1 MRRCT
6 STKKMTTGMAVSVA
20 PAISEP
26 QSVPRCV
33 VKLASQIVSVCLSW
47 LESRTYAI
55 RYSFQAWMKAKIEV
69 ATRPGRDERAA

>member
-33 VKLASQIVSVCLSW
+33 VKLASQIVRVCLSW
-47 LESRTYAI
+47 LESRT
-55 RYSFQAWMKAKIEV
+55 
-69 ATRPGRDERAA
+69 